1 MPASPET
8 TEYPMS
14 KPQVPVIAGWFAV
27 EDGQPHLVG
36 TRCQSCGTYYFPR
49 QSLYCR
55 NPACDGEAF
64 EEVALSR
71 RGTLWSFT
79 NAMYQPPE
87 PFVAEDPHVPYTILA
102 VELAREQMIVLG
114 QGIRGLECADLAV
127 GMEME
132 LVLDTLF
139 ETDEQETI
147 TWKWAPV
154 A

>member
-1 MPASPET
+1 
-8 TEYPMS
+8 MS
-14 KPQVPVIAGWFAV
+14 KPQAPVLEGWFAV
-27 EDGQPHLVG
+27 ENGQPHLIG
-36 TRCQSCGTYYFPR
+36 TRCESCGTYYFPK
-49 QSLYCR
+49 QSVYCR
-55 NPACDGEAF
+55 NPACDGETFA
-64 EEVALSR
+64 EVPLSS
-71 RGTLWSFT
+71 RGTVWSFT

-102 VELAREQMIVLG
+102 VELEREKMIVLG
-114 QGIRGLECADLAV
+114 QGVKGLRCEDLKA
-127 GMEME
+127 GMTVE